1 MIRPQVLFGTLLSA
15 LLAVLQV
22 GGASGP
28 VALVTALTA
37 GLAVVLLVCAA
48 GAHLEPAAAP
58 ARVRAVAL
66 RERARRAAF
75 VPLRDP
81 DAPGRARPRAPA
93 AGSPAA

>member
-1 MIRPQVLFGTLLSA
+1 MIRLQPALGVLLSG

-28 VALVTALTA
+28 LALATALTA
-37 GLAVVLLVCAA
+37 GLALVLLLCAPR
-48 GAHLEPAAAP
+48 AHLEPAAAP
-58 ARVRAVAL
+58 ARAGATSL

-93 AGSPAA
+93 AGRPAA